1 MNARCSRALRAALT
15 GVAGALI
22 VALSIWG
29 QSVFVPS
36 AALAAYAPAPF
47 PVLLDCLR
55 FCAIL
60 ILPLAVLAALSGPWP
75 FKLLAYLMF
84 ALGWYWAGDRVGA
97 TFPAPGGG
105 GWLPGEA
112 FTALIYEPIV
122 TPVLVLLGIVVF
134 RQILR
139 GLNRG

>member
-1 MNARCSRALRAALT
+1 M
-15 GVAGALI
+15 
-22 VALSIWG
+22 
-29 QSVFVPS
+29 
-36 AALAAYAPAPF
+36 
-47 PVLLDCLR
+47 
-55 FCAIL
+55 
-60 ILPLAVLAALSGPWP
+60 
-75 FKLLAYLMF
+75 
-84 ALGWYWAGDRVGA
+84 GA

-112 FTALIYEPIV
+112 FTALIYEPII